1 MTSEEKYIPTWN
13 SLKKH
18 RTPEWLDD
26 AKFGIYY
33 HWGVYSVPACGP
45 NVSWYPFWMYR
56 KGSPQYEYHV
66 KNYGDP
72 SKFGYKDLIPLFTAE
87 KFNPDEWAK
96 LFKDAGAKFA
106 GPVAIH
112 HDSFAMWDSKVT
124 KWNAVNMGPK
134 RDTVGEM
141 EKAIRKQ
148 GMKFM
153 VAFHHAANWFFFPQ
167 SDPNFDTSNPE
178 YAGLYGVRY
187 EGDYKRYQVW
197 PNKEF
202 LDWWKDI
209 VIEVIDKYKPDLIWW
224 DFGLGRIHEKY
235 KKEVLSYYFNK
246 GIEWGKEVEILYK
259 MNNVPPGLGVV
270 DYEVGRSNKVTYYK
284 WITDTSVDFNAQSTA
299 WGYAKEAGTKS
310 PRILVHNFVDRVAK
324 HGSLVINIG
333 PKADG
338 TIPELHKEAILEMG
352 NWLEINGEA
361 IYGSTPWSIAEE
373 GPTKLSEGGMFSERG
388 DRPYTPDDIRFTVKD
403 NALYAIVLGWP
414 YRAVFTISTLRKS
427 YINIQDERERN
438 LIHVISEEDIKYIKM
453 LGVDKELE
461 WTLDDDGLHIMLELS
476 TEDDKPPINV
486 PKPCDYAVTFKIQW
500 N

>member
-112 HDSFAMWDSKVT
+112 HDAFAMWDSKVT
-124 KWNAVNMGPK
+124 KWNAANMGPK

-167 SDPNFDTSNPE
+167 SDSNFDTSNPE

-187 EGDYKRYQVW
+187 EGKYKRYQVW

-202 LDWWKDI
+202 LEWWKDI

-235 KKEVLSYYFNK
+235 KKEVLAYYFNK

-259 MNNVPPGLGVV
+259 MNNIPPGLGVV
-270 DYEVGRSNKVTYYK
+270 DYEVGRANKVTYYK

-310 PRILVHNFVDRVAK
+310 PRVLVHNFVDRVAK

-352 NWLEINGEA
+352 KWLEINGEA

-373 GPTKLSEGGMFSERG
+373 GPTKLGEGGMFSERG

-427 YINIQDERERN
+427 YINIQGEREGS

-461 WTLDDDGLHIMLELS
+461 WTLDDDGLHIKLEWS

>member
-1 MTSEEKYIPTWN
+1 MSEKKHYEPTWN

-66 KNYGDP
+66 QHYGDP
-72 SKFGYKDLIPLFTAE
+72 TEFGYKDLIPLFKAE

-141 EKAIRKQ
+141 AKAIRKQ

-153 VAFHHAANWFFFPQ
+153 VAFHHAANWHFFPQ
-167 SDPNFDTSNPE
+167 SSPEFDTYNPE
-178 YAGLYGVRY
+178 YAGLYGTRY
-187 EGDYKRYQVW
+187 KGKYKRYQIW

-202 LDWWKDI
+202 LDWWKAI

-224 DFGLGRIHEKY
+224 DFGLGRIQEKY
-235 KKEVLSYYFNK
+235 KKEVLAYYFNRAE
-246 GIEWGKEVEILYK
+246 EWGKEVEILYK
-259 MNNVPPGLGVV
+259 MNNLPPGVGVV
-270 DYEVGRSNKVTYYK
+270 DYEVGRANRLTYYK
-284 WITDTSVDFNAQSTA
+284 WISDTSVDFNAQDTA
-299 WGYAKEAGTKS
+299 WGYAREAGTKS

-324 HGSLVINIG
+324 HGYLVINVG
-333 PKADG
+333 PKSDG
-338 TIPELHKEAILEMG
+338 TIPDLHKEAILEMG
-352 NWLEINGEA
+352 KWLEINGEA

-373 GPTKLSEGGMFSERG
+373 GPTKLGEGGMFSERR
-388 DRPYTPDDIRFTVKD
+388 DRPYTPEDIRFTAKD
-403 NALYAIVLGWP
+403 NSLYAIVLGWP
-414 YRAVFTISTLRKS
+414 LRLKLTIKTIRTSW
-427 YINIQDERERN
+427 INIKESNNPN
-438 LIHVISEEDIKYIKM
+438 LFHLISEEDIKSIKM
-453 LGVDKELE
+453 LGLDEDLKWSV
-461 WTLDDDGLHIMLELS
+461 DDDGLHIEFP
-476 TEDDKPPINV
+476 DR
-486 PKPCDYAVTFKIQW
+486 KPCDYAVTVKISW
-500 N
+500 V

>member
-112 HDSFAMWDSKVT
+112 HDAFAMWDSKVT
-124 KWNAVNMGPK
+124 KWNAANMGPK

-167 SDPNFDTSNPE
+167 SDSNFDTSNPE

-187 EGDYKRYQVW
+187 EGKYKRYQVW

-202 LDWWKDI
+202 LEWWKDI

-235 KKEVLSYYFNK
+235 KKEVLAYYFNK

-259 MNNVPPGLGVV
+259 MNNIPPGLGVV
-270 DYEVGRSNKVTYYK
+270 DYEVGRANKVTYYK

-310 PRILVHNFVDRVAK
+310 PRVLVHNFVDRVAK
-324 HGSLVINIG
+324 HGSLVINVG

-352 NWLEINGEA
+352 KWLEINGEA

-373 GPTKLSEGGMFSERG
+373 GPTKLGEGGMFSERG

-427 YINIQDERERN
+427 YINIQGERERS
-438 LIHVISEEDIKYIKM
+438 LIHIISEEDIKYIRM
-453 LGVDKELE
+453 LGIEKNLN
-461 WTLDDDGLHIMLELS
+461 WSLDDNSLNIE
-476 TEDDKPPINV
+476 V
-486 PKPCDYAVTFKIQW
+486 PEKKPCDYAV
-500 N
+500 

>member
-1 MTSEEKYIPTWN
+1 VSLEEKYKPTWN

-18 RTPEWLDD
+18 RIPEWIDD

-33 HWGVYSVPACGP
+33 HWGIYSVPACGP

-56 KGSPQYEYHV
+56 KGSPQHEYHV
-66 KNYGDP
+66 KHYGDP
-72 SKFGYKDLIPLFTAE
+72 SDFGYKDFIPLFKAE

-112 HDSFAMWDSKVT
+112 HDAFAMWDSKVT

-141 EKAIRKQ
+141 EKAIRKR

-167 SDPNFDTSNPE
+167 SDPKFDTSNPE
-178 YAGLYGVRY
+178 YAGLYGIRY
-187 EGDYKRYQVW
+187 EGKYTRHQVW

-202 LDWWKDI
+202 LDWWKAI
-209 VIEVIDKYKPDLIWW
+209 VIEVIDNYKPDLIWW

-235 KKEVLSYYFNK
+235 KKEVLAYYFNRAE
-246 GIEWGKEVEILYK
+246 EWGKEVEILYK
-259 MNNVPPGLGVV
+259 MNNIPPGFGVV
-270 DYEVGRSNKVTYYK
+270 DYEVGRASKLTYYK

-310 PRILVHNFVDRVAK
+310 PRTLVHNFVDRVAK
-324 HGSLVINIG
+324 HGYLVINVG

-352 NWLEINGEA
+352 NWLDINGEA

-373 GPTKLSEGGMFSERG
+373 GPTKLGEGGMFSERG
-388 DRPYTPDDIRFTVKD
+388 DRPYTPEDIRFTVKD

-414 YRAVFTISTLRKS
+414 YREKWTISTLRTSWINAVKS
-427 YINIQDERERN
+427 ERN
-438 LIHVISEEDIKYIKM
+438 KYHLIQNEDIKSIKM
-453 LGVDKELE
+453 LGLDTELQ
-461 WTLDDDGLHIMLELS
+461 WSLDDNGLHIE
-476 TEDDKPPINV
+476 V
-486 PKPCDYAVTFKIQW
+486 PNEKPCNYAITFKISW

>member
-1 MTSEEKYIPTWN
+1 MTSEEKYLPTWN

-33 HWGVYSVPACGP
+33 HWGIYSVPACGP

-66 KNYGDP
+66 KHYGDP
-72 SKFGYKDLIPLFTAE
+72 SEFGYKELIPLFKAE

-112 HDSFAMWDSKVT
+112 HDSFAMWDSKIT
-124 KWNAVNMGPK
+124 KWNAANMGPK
-134 RDTVGEM
+134 RDTIGEM

-153 VAFHHAANWFFFPQ
+153 VAFHHAANWFFFPH
-167 SDPNFDTSNPE
+167 SNPDFDTSNPE

-187 EGDYKRYQVW
+187 KGEYKRYQVW

-235 KKEVLSYYFNK
+235 KKEVLAYYFNK
-246 GIEWGKEVEILYK
+246 GEEWGKEVEILYK
-259 MNNVPPGLGVV
+259 MNNIPPGFGVV
-270 DYEVGRSNKVTYYK
+270 DYEVGRANKVTYYK

-299 WGYAKEAGTKS
+299 WGYAKEAGTKM

-324 HGSLVINIG
+324 HGSLVINVG

-338 TIPELHKEAILEMG
+338 TIPKLHQEAILEMG
-352 NWLEINGEA
+352 KWLKINGEA

-373 GPTKLSEGGMFSERG
+373 GPTKLGEGGMFSERG

-414 YRAVFTISTLRKS
+414 YRKECKISTLRKS
-427 YINIQDERERN
+427 LLQVEDEREIN
-438 LIHVISEEDIKYIKM
+438 FIHLITEEDIKYIKM
-453 LGVDKELE
+453 LGVDKDLN
-461 WTLDDDGLHIMLELS
+461 WTLDDNGLSIEVP
-476 TEDDKPPINV
+476 DK
-486 PKPCDYAVTFKIQW
+486 KPCDYAVTYKIKW

>member
-1 MTSEEKYIPTWN
+1 MSLEEKYKPTWN

-56 KGSPQYEYHV
+56 KGSQQYEYHV
-66 KNYGDP
+66 QHYGDP
-72 SKFGYKDLIPLFTAE
+72 TDFGYKDLIPLFKAE

-96 LFKDAGAKFA
+96 LFKQAGAKFA

-124 KWNAVNMGPK
+124 KWNAAEMGPK

-167 SDPNFDTSNPE
+167 TDKEVDTYNPE
-178 YAGLYGVRY
+178 FAGLYGVRY
-187 EGDYKRYQVW
+187 KGKYKRHQVQ

-202 LDWWKDI
+202 LDWWKAI

-235 KKEVLSYYFNK
+235 KKEVLAYYFNRAE
-246 GIEWGKEVEILYK
+246 EWEKEVEILYK
-259 MNNVPPGLGVV
+259 MNNIPPGFGVV
-270 DYEVGRSNKVTYYK
+270 DYEVGRANKLTYYK
-284 WITDTSVDFNAQSTA
+284 WISDTSVDFNAQSTA
-299 WGYAKEAGTKS
+299 WGYAREAGTKS
-310 PRILVHNFVDRVAK
+310 PRTLIHNFVDRVAK
-324 HGSLVINIG
+324 HGYLVINVG

-338 TIPELHKEAILEMG
+338 TIPDLHKEAILEMG
-352 NWLEINGEA
+352 KWLELNGEA

-373 GPTKLSEGGMFSERG
+373 GPTKLGRGGMFSERA
-388 DRPYTPDDIRFTVKD
+388 DQPYTPEDIRFTVKD
-403 NALYAIVLGWP
+403 NSLYAIVLGWP
-414 YRAVFTISTLRKS
+414 YNSKLTIGTLRTS
-427 YINIQDERERN
+427 LINIEEPDDRN
-438 LIHVISEEDIKYIKM
+438 LYKLISKEDIKSIKM
-453 LGVDKELE
+453 LGVDKVLK
-461 WTLDDDGLHIMLELS
+461 WLVDDDGLHI
-476 TEDDKPPINV
+476 DV
-486 PKPCDYAVTFKIQW
+486 PDQKPCDYAVTFKISW
-500 N
+500 A